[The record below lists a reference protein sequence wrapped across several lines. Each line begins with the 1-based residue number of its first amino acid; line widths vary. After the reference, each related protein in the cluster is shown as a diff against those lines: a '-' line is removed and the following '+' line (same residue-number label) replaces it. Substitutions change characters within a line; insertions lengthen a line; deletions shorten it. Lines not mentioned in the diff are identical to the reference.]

1 MWNNINPYGRLPVNS
16 RGADE
21 TPPAA
26 DPHPQGTAGGTPPLR
41 DDPGAAPYPED
52 EVLTEWFCDWAT
64 VGRTRQQVASDY
76 GWALRRFS
84 GFLSLNGLPALS
96 APGRLQEPDRLR
108 RDAHV
113 FIERFHESGRQKN
126 LIPALN
132 RLTELAAS
140 GEDSITIRGSQ
151 RPRLKVPDADGALIK
166 GAFPGLP
173 AGPGRDIYSVNLR
186 NAGRSLS
193 AWLHENGRPGL
204 SDTAYLFSEQ
214 AGADAGAF
222 SRAHPANAGRVNMI
236 LAHLRAH
243 ARGEVPH
250 VGRLQNTRTIPLAD
264 QRLALAYL
272 GIAKDLARQAGTVY
286 KKNSNG
292 HDSIDKK
299 ASQLRSFS
307 AWRTARGL
315 PALTDHLHDPGLQMD
330 MDMYT
335 EDKYQR
341 SQTNGRS
348 AGSSTARSARSRL
361 SSALKTLQTRFPP
374 GTPVTVPEAP
384 AESFGL
390 PGSDWSGWDMSLF
403 VPGADGGPAPADS
416 DSVFGGLAPLDSRE
430 RFSSDGLS
438 GALAPGL
445 PETGEVNRPVPE
457 APAESFALPG
467 SDWSGWGMSLSLG
480 GHGPADSDSV
490 FGGLA
495 PLDSRERFSSD
506 GLSGTPASGLPETGE
521 VNRPGPDGAPFVSM
535 RDAVPPFRPDGVG
548 FASGEGLSCLL
559 DSILQCYH
567 NIRRGHGA
575 PRGLTDW
582 LDGEVR
588 RVREALSAQG
598 VDLVPARGE
607 IDIYGGPGSYF
618 AGAMGL
624 RLQVI
629 QAEFQEEPD
638 GTYVRYTA
646 HPEIG
651 EAGGRAVRLLHT
663 PGHFQPLWG

>member
-1 MWNNINPYGRLPVNS
+1 VVSEYGR
-16 RGADE
+16 
-21 TPPAA
+21 
-26 DPHPQGTAGGTPPLR
+26 
-41 DDPGAAPYPED
+41 
-52 EVLTEWFCDWAT
+52 C
-64 VGRTRQQVASDY
+64 
-76 GWALRRFS
+76 LRRFS

-113 FIERFHESGRQKN
+113 FIDRFHELERQKN

-140 GEDSITIRGSQ
+140 GGDSITIRGQ
-151 RPRLKVPDADGALIK
+151 QKPRLTVPDADGALIK
-166 GAFPGLP
+166 AAFPGP
-173 AGPGRDIYSVNLR
+173 PEGPGRDLYSVNLR
-186 NAGRSLS
+186 NAARSLS
-193 AWLHENGRPGL
+193 AWLHENGWPGL

-214 AGADAGAF
+214 ADADAGAF
-222 SRAHPANAGRVNMI
+222 SRAHPAHASRVNI
-236 LAHLRAH
+236 VLAHLRAR

-264 QRLALAYL
+264 QRLALAYRGVAEDRAGAC
-272 GIAKDLARQAGTVY
+272 GIVY
-286 KKNSNG
+286 KKG
-292 HDSIDKK
+292 KDGRDAIDRSITL
-299 ASQLRSFS
+299 LRSFS

-315 PALTDHLHDPGLQMD
+315 PALTDHLHDPALQTD

-361 SSALKTLQTRFPP
+361 SSALKTLQAGFPP
-374 GTPVTVPEAP
+374 GTPVTVPEEL
-384 AESFGL
+384 AESFG
-390 PGSDWSGWDMSLF
+390 
-403 VPGADGGPAPADS
+403 
-416 DSVFGGLAPLDSRE
+416 
-430 RFSSDGLS
+430 
-438 GALAPGL
+438 
-445 PETGEVNRPVPE
+445 
-457 APAESFALPG
+457 LPG

-495 PLDSRERFSSD
+495 PLDSRERFSSG
-506 GLSGTPASGLPETGE
+506 GLSGTPATGLPETGE

-548 FASGEGLSCLL
+548 FASGEGFSCLL
-559 DSILQCYH
+559 DSILQGYH
-567 NIRRGHGA
+567 NIRRGHDA

-598 VDLVPARGE
+598 VDLVPARGD
-607 IDIYGGPGSYF
+607 IDIYGGAGSYL

-624 RLQVI
+624 RLRVI
-629 QAEFQEEPD
+629 QAEFQERPD
-638 GTYVRYTA
+638 GTYVRYTP

-651 EAGGRAVRLLHT
+651 RSDAPLVRLLHT

>member
-26 DPHPQGTAGGTPPLR
+26 DPPPQGTAGGTPPLR

-52 EVLTEWFCDWAT
+52 EVLTEWFCDCAT
-64 VGRTRQQVASDY
+64 AGRTRQQVASDY

-113 FIERFHESGRQKN
+113 FIERFHESWRQKN

-132 RLTELAAS
+132 RLIELAAS

-186 NAGRSLS
+186 NAARSLS

-315 PALTDHLHDPGLQMD
+315 PALTDHLHDPGLQTD

-390 PGSDWSGWDMSLF
+390 PGSDWSGWDMSLS

-438 GALAPGL
+438 GAPAP
-445 PETGEVNRPVPE
+445 
-457 APAESFALPG
+457 
-467 SDWSGWGMSLSLG
+467 
-480 GHGPADSDSV
+480 
-490 FGGLA
+490 
-495 PLDSRERFSSD
+495 
-506 GLSGTPASGLPETGE
+506 GLPETGE

-548 FASGEGLSCLL
+548 FASGEGFSCLL
-559 DSILQCYH
+559 DSILQGYH

-588 RVREALSAQG
+588 RVRETLSAQG

-607 IDIYGGPGSYF
+607 IDIYGGPGSYL

-629 QAEFQEEPD
+629 QAEFQERPD